1 MEVVAKYYVG
11 LDVHKDS
18 IAIAYAETGSRE
30 DPRFLGTTA
39 HRVGSVTKALS
50 KLGEL
55 GHFAVCHEAGPCGYG
70 LVRELR
76 KRGFSC
82 VVIAPSRVARKPAD
96 RIKTDRRDALLLA
109 RLYRAGELTAIAI
122 PEPDDEALRD
132 LVRAR
137 EDAVHDQRQ
146 VRQRLRAFLLRQGR
160 VYERKKAWGPAHE
173 LFLSRIMFDNP
184 AHHIVFSEYRM
195 AVKTAAERVARA
207 EVALRNQVESWRWTP
222 VVRAL
227 MALRG
232 VDFIAATTIVAEIG
246 DLRRFPHP
254 RELMGYLG
262 LVPAEYSSGESTH
275 RGQLTKTGNTRVRRI
290 LVEAAW
296 NYRFPAR
303 LGESITPRLEGLP
316 QAIVDI
322 GWKAQMRLCARFR
335 RLRARGLHQN
345 KTCAAIA
352 RELAGFIWDI
362 GRQVSPTNPRH

>member
-1 MEVVAKYYVG
+1 MESAKYYVG
-11 LDVHKDS
+11 LDVHKDT
-18 IAIAYAETGSRE
+18 IAIAYAEASSRE
-30 DPRFLGTTA
+30 EPRFLGTTT
-39 HRVGSVTKALS
+39 HRVGAVTKALS
-50 KLGEL
+50 KLGEPAE
-55 GHFAVCHEAGPCGYG
+55 FCMCHEAGPCGYG

-76 KRGFSC
+76 KRGFDC

-109 RLYRAGELTAIAI
+109 RLHRAGELTAIAVPD
-122 PEPDDEALRD
+122 PEDEALRD

-137 EDAVHDQRQ
+137 DDAVHDQRQ
-146 VRQRLRAFLLRQGR
+146 VRQRLRAFLLRQGQ
-160 VYERKKAWGPAHE
+160 VYERKKAWGPTHE
-173 LFLSRIMFDNP
+173 LFLSRIKFENP
-184 AHHIVFSEYRM
+184 AHHIVFSESRI
-195 AVKTAAERVARA
+195 AVKSAAERVARA
-207 EVALRNQVESWRWTP
+207 EEALRGQAETWRWMP

-232 VDFIAATTIVAEIG
+232 VDFIAAITIVAEIG

-262 LVPAEYSSGESTH
+262 LEPSEFSSGDATH
-275 RGQLTKTGNTRVRRI
+275 RGQLTKTGNGRVRRI

-303 LGESITPRLEGLP
+303 IGETITPRLEGLP
-316 QAIVDI
+316 QGIVDI
-322 GWKAQMRLCARFR
+322 GWKAQLRLCARYR

-352 RELAGFIWDI
+352 RELAGFVWDI
-362 GRQVSPTNPRH
+362 GRHVSPASSIH